1 MAQSKRQRA
10 SKQRADA
17 AKQESP
23 QKSDEPE
30 VAADDQADD
39 EPIAQPRPLRPPPM
53 DLSGGIE
60 PFARAVI
67 QSNQAEFLRAA
78 RSQRFAFAT
87 MKWLFLAVFLIA
99 LGAMIA
105 AIRIAGDAPDGG
117 YDWAHAGVVAAI
129 ALMAVLLFTV
139 LLYMRPLAALE
150 RNSVVQSFLTVVVNS
165 YWTRLL
171 YVKDAAD
178 IDVHLEDATAYTVE
192 HLGALLDR
200 QILGASRFMDLVRR
214 TQDDDDLDPHAYRSP
229 I

>member
-1 MAQSKRQRA
+1 MA
-10 SKQRADA
+10 
-17 AKQESP
+17 
-23 QKSDEPE
+23 EPKAE
-30 VAADDQADD
+30 TDDQVAIP
-39 EPIAQPRPLRPPPM
+39 EPLHPPPV
-53 DLSGGIE
+53 DLSDGIE

-67 QSNQAEFLRAA
+67 RSNQQEFLRAA

-87 MKWLFLAVFLIA
+87 MKWLFLVVFLIA

-105 AIRIAGDAPDGG
+105 AVRIATDIPEGG
-117 YDWAHAGVVAAI
+117 YNWSHAGVVAGVAGMSI
-129 ALMAVLLFTV
+129 VLFAL

-171 YVKDAAD
+171 YVKEAAD

-214 TQDDDDLDPHAYRSP
+214 AQDEADQDPGAYRSP

>member
-1 MAQSKRQRA
+1 MADAKA
-10 SKQRADA
+10 SK
-17 AKQESP
+17 
-23 QKSDEPE
+23 
-30 VAADDQADD
+30 DD
-39 EPIAQPRPLRPPPM
+39 EITIPEPLRPPPV
-53 DLSGGIE
+53 DPTGGIE

-67 QSNQAEFLRAA
+67 ESNQREFLRAA
-78 RSQRFAFAT
+78 RGQRFAFAT
-87 MKWLFLAVFLIA
+87 MKWLFLVVFVIA

-105 AIRIAGDAPDGG
+105 AVRIATDIPDGG
-117 YDWAHAGVVAAI
+117 YNWAHAGVVGAVAAMSVI
-129 ALMAVLLFTV
+129 LFAL

-171 YVKDAAD
+171 YVKEAAD

-214 TQDDDDLDPHAYRSP
+214 AQDEADQDPGAYRSP
-229 I
+229 L